1 MRFARVGSSGLSSL
15 FVPVLYPVQPSRASS
30 PVEDTRSTSLDA
42 KLDASESHTSGK
54 WPWVFKHPG
63 RCVDL
68 PAEEVFSG
76 FDGLLLDDVS
86 DSDSQD
92 DQAYSKVRVSP
103 LCSRNSRRVP
113 RYSLQVC
120 VL

>member
-1 MRFARVGSSGLSSL
+1 MWFDRTASSGLLAPQQAFLPTCTLCRVRRACASSSL
-15 FVPVLYPVQPSRASS
+15 DDEVRY
-30 PVEDTRSTSLDA
+30 RSLQAANLDA
-42 KLDASESHTSGK
+42 FETRTTGK

-86 DSDSQD
+86 DTDSGD
-92 DQAYSKVRVSP
+92 DQAYSKVRV
-103 LCSRNSRRVP
+103 
-113 RYSLQVC
+113 
-120 VL
+120 